1 MTLCKRRWLH
11 AQAAWPSTEAKVS
24 VTAMA
29 GVAEEPALRTGDAL
43 SGSSSGPGTLR
54 GTLRVPRTSGWRTG
68 QSLLLAAELS
78 QWNVT

>member
-1 MTLCKRRWLH
+1 MTLCKRWWLH

-43 SGSSSGPGTLR
+43 SAGAPDLPAVKPLLR
-54 GTLRVPRTSGWRTG
+54 GYT
-68 QSLLLAAELS
+68 
-78 QWNVT
+78 